1 VEPVYFPQHNM
12 LFPKWHVWY
21 PEWALTLL
29 SCTALLLFLPKLLCL
44 LHTLLTARNARS
56 YGGVGRVLL
65 GVAGETVLSMLLA
78 PIRMICHSRFVLMT
92 LLGWG
97 TGWGGQSRDDRGTS
111 WGEAIRAHWWATAI
125 GLLWGWLL
133 YRATPSFFLWLL
145 PVILPLILSVPLS
158 VFTSRASLGRA
169 AGRVGLFAIPEE
181 LCVPRELADKA
192 ETLRGRRRY
201 DPLNVPEEEGFR
213 RAVLDPCQNALHRAM
228 NRRLRAPLD
237 PALVERALSGAPLS
251 KGEKVTLLS
260 SPDSMRELH
269 RRVWML
275 SATEGKPWGI

>member
-1 VEPVYFPQHNM
+1 
-12 LFPKWHVWY
+12 
-21 PEWALTLL
+21 
-29 SCTALLLFLPKLLCL
+29 
-44 LHTLLTARNARS
+44 
-56 YGGVGRVLL
+56 
-65 GVAGETVLSMLLA
+65 MLLA
-78 PIRMICHSRFVLMT
+78 PVRMICHSRFVLMT

-97 TGWGGQSRDDRGTS
+97 TSWGGQSRDDRGTS
-111 WGEAIRAHWWATAI
+111 WGEAVRAHWWAAAI
-125 GLLWGWLL
+125 GLIWGWLL

-192 ETLRGRRRY
+192 ETLKGRRHY
-201 DPLNVPEEEGFR
+201 DPLNIPEEEGFR
-213 RAVLDPCQNALHRAM
+213 RAVLDPCLNALHRAM

-251 KGEKVTLLS
+251 KEEKVALLS

-269 RRVWML
+269 RRVWLL
-275 SATEGKPWGI
+275 SATEGRPWGI